1 MFTSDTSTRIL
12 IICQCAVVWSVGVYV
27 DTTGMDA
34 TRYSAAS
41 TFLTVS
47 TNILVTGLITFRLLR
62 ARQDLSKLL
71 PSADARLYTGVIS
84 ILIESAAPLTVFGII
99 GAILQQVD
107 AYDDGIQKSPAYFV
121 CLNIFV
127 GLFYSFCV
135 SFQTPNSLNRCLFNV
150 LFHVL

>member
-1 MFTSDTSTRIL
+1 MD
-12 IICQCAVVWSVGVYV
+12 IIGV
-27 DTTGMDA
+27 DA

-47 TNILVTGLITFRLLR
+47 TNVVVTSLITFRLLI
-62 ARQDLSKLL
+62 ARRNLSKLM
-71 PSADARLYTGVIS
+71 PTADARLYTGVIS

-107 AYDDGIQKSPAYFV
+107 AYDTRIQKSPAYFV
-121 CLNIFV
+121 CLNVFV

-135 SFQTPNSLNRCLFNV
+135 S
-150 LFHVL
+150 